1 MEKIMNEIPMKVSMA
16 CTSTFRLSAHDKWME
31 KELRKHGVDLSE
43 MHRTIIQS
51 TYCQIT
57 GNDNTWGEE

>member
-1 MEKIMNEIPMKVSMA
+1 MA